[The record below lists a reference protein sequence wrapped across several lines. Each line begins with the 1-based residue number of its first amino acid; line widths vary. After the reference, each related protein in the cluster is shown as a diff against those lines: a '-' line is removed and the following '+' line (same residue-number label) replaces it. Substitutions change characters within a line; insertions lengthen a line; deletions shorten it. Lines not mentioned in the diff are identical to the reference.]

1 MDLLLQSRP
10 DILKMNP
17 SPQMWIRCVESGP
30 NKLKF
35 NPTSQKRT
43 RHFSPTRNGHH
54 SPTLEMVY
62 PNLPANF
69 QLHLCI
75 SKCPPS

>member
-1 MDLLLQSRP
+1 MDLSLQSRP
-10 DILKMNP
+10 DVSKMNP
-17 SPQMWIRCVESGP
+17 SPQMWIQCIESGP
-30 NKLKF
+30 NESKF
-35 NPTSQKRT
+35 DPMSQKRT
-43 RHFSPTRNGHH
+43 RHFNS

-69 QLHLCI
+69 ELHLCI